1 MVEGQARVEGDGFVS
16 PRIESVR
23 ERVAAGD
30 AGAVSDFWA
39 EIERDSS
46 PLIEADVETADHS
59 LVTLLFR
66 GDEET
71 NNVFAFGTYTHGS
84 GTFLPLRKLS
94 GTNIWHRT
102 DRYRNQL
109 RGSYML
115 YPNAPIVDGED
126 VLEQFNRLP
135 PTEGW
140 APDPLN
146 PRVFGKRPGPLMS
159 VLELPDAPAQPW
171 SDVRPGV
178 AKGEI
183 HPHRFDSQ
191 FLGDARVVW
200 VYTPPGYGEGSES
213 CDLLIVF
220 DGWAYMYLV
229 PVPTILDNLYA
240 DGLIRPTVAVM
251 VSGSDKQERTV
262 ELYCNEQFASM
273 LVTELIPWL
282 RERYTFS
289 PDPLRTTA
297 AGSSAGGSAAAHLAM
312 THSDTVGNVLS
323 QSGAFF
329 WGPGATIPYRLDD
342 KSVAW
347 NWLIDQYSATSNLPI
362 SFYLESGT
370 FETADRAG
378 QDADLLGSNRRMQD
392 VLLEKGYPVRYS
404 EYYGGHEYMC
414 WRGSFADGLI
424 ALADSRE
431 DRSG

>member
-1 MVEGQARVEGDGFVS
+1 
-16 PRIESVR
+16 
-23 ERVAAGD
+23 
-30 AGAVSDFWA
+30 
-39 EIERDSS
+39 
-46 PLIEADVETADHS
+46 
-59 LVTLLFR
+59 
-66 GDEET
+66 
-71 NNVFAFGTYTHGS
+71 
-84 GTFLPLRKLS
+84 
-94 GTNIWHRT
+94 
-102 DRYRNQL
+102 
-109 RGSYML
+109 ML

-146 PRVFGKRPGPLMS
+146 PRAFGKEPGPIMS
-159 VLELPDAPAQPW
+159 VNELPNAPAQPW
-171 SDVRPGV
+171 SDKRVDTPE
-178 AKGEI
+178 GEV
-183 HPHRFDSQ
+183 HPHRFDSEL
-191 FLGDARVVW
+191 LGDARVVW
-200 VYTPPGYGEGSES
+200 VYTPPGYDEGSEP

-240 DGLIRPTVAVM
+240 DGLIRPTVAVL
-251 VSGSDKQERTV
+251 VSGSDQQERTV

-297 AGSSAGGSAAAHLAM
+297 AGSSAGGCAAAHLAM

-329 WGPGATIPYRLDD
+329 WGPGATIPYRFDD
-342 KSVAW
+342 KSVSW
-347 NWLIDQYSATSNLPI
+347 NWLIDQYSAKSKLPI
-362 SFYLESGT
+362 SFYLEAGT
-370 FETADRAG
+370 FETAERAG
-378 QDADLLGSNRRMQD
+378 QDADLLDSNRRMRD
-392 VLLEKGYPVRYS
+392 ALLEKGYPVRYS

-424 ALADSRE
+424 ALTGTGPG
-431 DRSG
+431 RSG